1 MFRRPL
7 LLAVALIAVA
17 VLAAFILLRQDESTE
32 QRPVSFTVFRR
43 IPLDTPQET
52 IERQLGTPLRS
63 APGGELDPG
72 TTCLFYPAPADAAP
86 ATEYQLCFLSGQ
98 LHSKFAG

>member
-1 MFRRPL
+1 M
-7 LLAVALIAVA
+7 
-17 VLAAFILLRQDESTE
+17 
-32 QRPVSFTVFRR
+32 SFTAFRS

-52 IERQLGTPLRS
+52 IERQFGTPLRS
-63 APGGELDPG
+63 APGGALDPG

-86 ATEYQLCFLSGQ
+86 ATEYQLCFLSGR